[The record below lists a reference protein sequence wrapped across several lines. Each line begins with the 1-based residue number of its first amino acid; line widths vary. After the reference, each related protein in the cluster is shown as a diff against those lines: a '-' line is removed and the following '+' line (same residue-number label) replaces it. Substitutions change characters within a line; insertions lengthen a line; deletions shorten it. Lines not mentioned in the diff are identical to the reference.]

1 MKIDVVLEV
10 GRVGISVGNHLKI
23 GLSLTVLSNGNL
35 RSELL
40 SFSFTFFSFVF
51 KLLKSVGFESESFL
65 DKL

>member
-10 GRVGISVGNHLKI
+10 GRVGVSVGNHLKI
-23 GLSLTVLSNGNL
+23 GLYLTVLSDSNL

-40 SFSFTFFSFVF
+40 SFSFTFLSFVF
-51 KLLKSVGFESESFL
+51 ELLESVGFESESLL